1 MGKQYVYGQVTALE
15 EEKYGSWAMIERELA
30 YLRKTLWERLKG
42 GLPPLY
48 LKTANKIV
56 RTKFTEERMVKLTKK
71 IFYPEII
78 RIYSEDIFNKWRE
91 ING

>member
-15 EEKYGSWAMIERELA
+15 EEKYGKESMIERELN
-30 YLRKTLWERLKG
+30 YLRKILWNRFRV
-42 GLPPLY
+42 GLYPLF
-48 LKTANKIV
+48 LKTANKIL
-56 RTKFTEERMVKLTKK
+56 RRKYSEDKMIKLTKK

-78 RIYSEDIFNKWRE
+78 RIYGEEGFNKWRE